1 MKHERAKQ
9 RQQQRRRWR
18 VRKKLKGTAEQPR
31 LSVHRSNA
39 HIYCQLIDDTGN
51 KTIASASTRD
61 KAVRDSVQYGGNCDA
76 AAAVG
81 KAIAERGQQAGVKAV
96 TFDRGSYKFHGRVA
110 ALAEAARE
118 GGLQF

>member
-1 MKHERAKQ
+1 MKHQRAKL

-18 VRKKLKGTAEQPR
+18 VRKKLQGTSEQPR
-31 LSVHRSNA
+31 LTIRRSHQ
-39 HIYCQLIDDTGN
+39 HIYCQLIDDVSGRTV
-51 KTIASASTRD
+51 AAASTRD
-61 KAVRDSVQYGGNCDA
+61 KAIRDDVKYGGNRDA

-81 KAIAERGQQAGVKAV
+81 KAIAERGLEAGVKAV
-96 TFDRGSYKFHGRVA
+96 TFDRGSYKYHGRVA